1 MPIFLET
8 GDHQLLLWTSV
19 KLDTW
24 RVLLVGAMAT
34 ARANTGT

>member
-8 GDHQLLLWTSV
+8 GDHQLLLWT

-24 RVLLVGAMAT
+24 RVLLVGTMVT